1 MKKKNTGPLNQSP
14 KLVYEGLQLTY
25 VEVAPGAQ
33 LLSGSI
39 TTKNVI
45 DPGTVTV
52 EDYKYG
58 FSNDGGLTDT
68 GFDVNF

>member
-1 MKKKNTGPLNQSP
+1 MNNRNTGPFNQSP
-14 KLVYEGLQLTY
+14 KLEYEGLQLTY
-25 VEVAPGAQ
+25 VAVAPGAR
-33 LLSGSI
+33 LLSGSD
-39 TTKNVI
+39 TTDVI

-52 EDYKYG
+52 ENYKYG